1 MANAPSQTMTA
12 AHQRRVVVA
21 VRDRITGV
29 SGADTTTPLVIS
41 SNQPTRVTGAVDP
54 NDNRAVIL
62 TCSATNVGGATITV
76 QENPSTPDPL
86 SIPVTVELPPD
97 LSGVDFVSA
106 TQI

>member
-1 MANAPSQTMTA
+1 MTA
-12 AHQRRVVVA
+12 AHQRRIVVA

-29 SGADTTTPLVIS
+29 SGADTTTPLVIT

-62 TCSATNVGGATITV
+62 TCTTNVGGATITV

-86 SIPVTVELPPD
+86 NIPVTVETPPD